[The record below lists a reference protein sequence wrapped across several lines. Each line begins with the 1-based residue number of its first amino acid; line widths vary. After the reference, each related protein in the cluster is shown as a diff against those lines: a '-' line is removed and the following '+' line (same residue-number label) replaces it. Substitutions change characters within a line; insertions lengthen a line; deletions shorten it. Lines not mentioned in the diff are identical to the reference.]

1 MPYPKKNERKIRH
14 GHYWHGHL
22 SKKKFKQLEGT
33 RQLER
38 IKRHMKVD
46 KEQNK
51 VIKNLVRITDIEFN
65 KNKQVLIEKIN
76 VFVS

>member
-1 MPYPKKNERKIRH
+1 
-14 GHYWHGHL
+14 
-22 SKKKFKQLEGT
+22 
-33 RQLER
+33 
-38 IKRHMKVD
+38 MKVD